1 MKSRETLTPIDRGR
15 RVLAGVRMACLMAS
29 CTVLLACTDGGTNNT
44 PPSRSAEPAKESGGP
59 AASHAFVSDAWDFRI
74 DTPPG
79 WTLRRD
85 FRSGYLANDS
95 WKTFAAPDSRGEA
108 VLSLIVPGSN
118 SITDAEIRIGASS
131 DPAEVRRCTEPPSA
145 AVAGSVTTQ
154 RVNGVPFTTFE
165 ARDAAMSHH
174 LDVQSWRVVHDGACY
189 AIDLLVF
196 GVNPRVYDPPATP
209 PFSDAHAFDAMHAVT
224 RTFRFEQPAAQP
236 AASASTAAR

>member
-1 MKSRETLTPIDRGR
+1 MH
-15 RVLAGVRMACLMAS
+15 AGVRLSFPAAACTA
-29 CTVLLACTDGGTNNT
+29 LLACSGGGTDNA
-44 PPSRSAEPAKESGGP
+44 PPSPSSAPATASSTSE
-59 AASHAFVSDAWDFRI
+59 ASHLFVSNPWGFRI
-74 DTPPG
+74 DVPSG
-79 WTLRRD
+79 WSLRQD
-85 FRSGYLANDS
+85 FQSSHLANDA
-95 WKTFAAPDSRGEA
+95 WKTFAATDSRGEA

-118 SITDAEIRIGASS
+118 SITDAEIRIGASR

-154 RVNGVPFTTFE
+154 RVNGVPFRTFE

-196 GVNPRVYDPPATP
+196 GMNPRVYDPPATP